1 MKKLVLLSFY
11 FLTAGILSAQDFQ
24 DLENRILQLENKL
37 QTLEKKEKQISAKF
51 GSGLR
56 IMSNDS
62 SFYMKAA
69 FRFQSLYN
77 NEWSVRNDKIG
88 YIENHSPNFMIRRA
102 RLKFN
107 GWAFTQKLKYKV
119 ELGFSQRDMS
129 GGNNAESGNAS
140 RIILDAYL
148 EWNFWKNFSIL
159 AGQAKIPGN
168 REQLV
173 SSGNM
178 QFVDRSLLNSKFN
191 LGRDMGLQLKHH
203 FKIGKDFIIK
213 ETFAFSQGE
222 GRNIIT
228 GNLDGFGYTFKVEAL
243 PFGAFESSGE
253 YSGGDLKREQKPKFA
268 IAVAYDLN
276 QNAVKTR
283 GQNGGFIKDKN
294 GNYLGKNLHSIFAD
308 IMFKYKGFSLMG
320 EYVYKTTQDGIPNIY
335 EPTDLSSEIGTF
347 YTGQAFNIQAGY
359 LLKKNYELAGR
370 FTMILPQNT
379 SVDNN
384 QFEYTIGASKYFL
397 GHKLKIQTD
406 LGYRSI
412 TNANDKLFW
421 RLQTDIHF

>member
-1 MKKLVLLSFY
+1 M
-11 FLTAGILSAQDFQ
+11 SAQNHH
-24 DLENRILQLENKL
+24 DLEKRIQLLENKL
-37 QTLEKKEKQISAKF
+37 QVLEAKQKLVSVKF
-51 GSGLR
+51 GDGVQ
-56 IMSNDS
+56 IISNDS
-62 SFYMKAA
+62 SFYLKAA
-69 FRFQSLYN
+69 FRFQSLYDN
-77 NEWSVRNDKIG
+77 KWTVRNDKIA

-119 ELGFSQRDMS
+119 ELGLSQRDMS

-140 RIILDAYL
+140 RIVYDAFL
-148 EWNFWKNFSIL
+148 EWNFYKNFSIL
-159 AGQAKIPGN
+159 AGQAKLPGN
-168 REQLV
+168 RERIV

-178 QFVDRSLLNSKFN
+178 QFVDRSLLNSRFN
-191 LGRDMGLQLKHH
+191 LDRDMGIQLKHH
-203 FKIGKDFIIK
+203 FKFGKAFIIN
-213 ETFAFSQGE
+213 ETFAFTQGE
-222 GRNIIT
+222 GRNVIT
-228 GNLDGFGYTFKVEAL
+228 GNLDGFGYTFKIEAL
-243 PFGAFESSGE
+243 PFGEFVSNGE
-253 YSGGDLKREQKPKFA
+253 YSGGDLKREQKPKLA

-283 GQNGGFIKDKN
+283 GQQGNFIKDKN
-294 GNYLGKNLHSIFAD
+294 GKYLGKNLHSIFAD
-308 IMFKYKGFSLMG
+308 LMFKYKGFSLMS

-335 EPTDLSSEIGTF
+335 EPTDLSNEIGTF

-384 QFEYTIGASKYFL
+384 QFEYTIGASKYFM

-406 LGYRSI
+406 IGYRSV
-412 TNANDKLFW
+412 TNASDKLFW